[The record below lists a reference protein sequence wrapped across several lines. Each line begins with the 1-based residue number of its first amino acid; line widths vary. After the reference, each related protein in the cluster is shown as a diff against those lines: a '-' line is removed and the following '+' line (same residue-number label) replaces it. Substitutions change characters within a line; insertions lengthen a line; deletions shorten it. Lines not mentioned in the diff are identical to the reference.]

1 MSKGAFHR
9 PLALMAAISA
19 IMSQFS
25 GLEAQA
31 RIGALGAYRS
41 RGHGKGLPGK
51 RLGNSCN
58 NAGHNIPHQGAQEIA
73 RRRHGGWAKVA
84 REIGMTK
91 RQVLGV

>member
-1 MSKGAFHR
+1 MKGAFHR

-31 RIGALGAYRS
+31 RIGALGAYKS

-51 RLGNSCN
+51 RHGNTP
-58 NAGHNIPHQGAQEIA
+58 GRYMPHQGAQEIA
-73 RRRHGGWAKVA
+73 RRRHGGWAKCV
-84 REIGMTK
+84 REIGMHK
-91 RQVLGV
+91 REVLGV